1 MLDVHGRFIMLDLA
15 LIFECSQ
22 LDKVFDSKRTNL
34 YYLNVSR
41 VTFAV
46 NLYFTEGFY
55 NDSILLEKGTTRAQR
70 FNTGL
75 LKYLV
80 LLNWYLIME

>member
-1 MLDVHGRFIMLDLA
+1 MLDSA

-22 LDKVFDSKRTNL
+22 FDKVFDSKRTNL
-34 YYLNVSR
+34 YYFNVSR
-41 VTFAV
+41 VTFAA
-46 NLYFTEGFY
+46 NLDFREGFN
-55 NDSILLEKGTTRAQR
+55 NDSILPKEGTSRAQP

-80 LLNWYLIME
+80 L

>member
-22 LDKVFDSKRTNL
+22 FDKVFDSKRTNL
-34 YYLNVSR
+34 YYFNVSR
-41 VTFAV
+41 VTFAA
-46 NLYFTEGFY
+46 NLDFREGFN
-55 NDSILLEKGTTRAQR
+55 NDLILQKKGATRAQP

-80 LLNWYLIME
+80 L